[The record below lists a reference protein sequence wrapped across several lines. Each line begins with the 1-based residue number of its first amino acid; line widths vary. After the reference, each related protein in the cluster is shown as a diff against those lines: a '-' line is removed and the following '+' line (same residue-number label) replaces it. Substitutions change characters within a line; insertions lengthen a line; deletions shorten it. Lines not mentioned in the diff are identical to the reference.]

1 VRLRCLF
8 GRHRPMLTSIV
19 DRRHHFSAL
28 CDDCGLPIERAEAGS
43 WAASEPLVTRRDQA
57 A

>member
-1 VRLRCLF
+1 MTLRCLF

-19 DRRHHFSAL
+19 TRQDCYTAL
-28 CDDCGLPIERAEAGS
+28 CDDCGLPIERTENS
-43 WAASEPLVTRRDQA
+43 RWASPEPLIWSQQKA